1 MAGFWICPVNVLQ
14 GFKQVLSILGL
25 RVWQGYKYGRVAH
38 VVEQAWISL
47 NMLKCVH
54 IREYALLA
62 LSMIEYVGIY
72 LKKQTAEYP
81 RILNSVW
88 CSA

>member
-1 MAGFWICPVNVLQ
+1 
-14 GFKQVLSILGL
+14 
-25 RVWQGYKYGRVAH
+25 
-38 VVEQAWISL
+38 
-47 NMLKCVH
+47 MLKCVH

-81 RILNSVW
+81 RILNSL
-88 CSA
+88 